1 MDRVRRQLGLTD
13 AYLARLH
20 GQTVT
25 VAVLDSGIKQHPD
38 LKEALFA
45 FHDFT
50 GQSGKAGRRYFYQTP
65 YDDYGHGTHV
75 CGILA
80 GNGSLSFGRYQ
91 GICPG
96 MRLVVGKVLDERG
109 DGSVEEMLEGM
120 HWVLETQSQYETRLL
135 NLSVGIANL
144 CSKGKEEKL
153 RAMLEKLTDHG
164 ILVLCAAGNKG
175 PAAGSLSFLGE
186 SDRVISVGC
195 HDGEYFRGDPTRC
208 ASHSGRGDRNSVL
221 RKPDIVAPGTRI
233 KSCSGRYQKGM
244 RTEFAYEVRS
254 GTSMATP
261 IVTGC
266 LARVLQSEPG
276 LTAKELKK
284 LLTSTAT
291 DLGEPWNQQGWGM
304 VCPRAMLEQV
314 RRGSF

>member
-1 MDRVRRQLGLTD
+1 MDRVRMQLGLTD
-13 AYLARLH
+13 AYLTRLQ
-20 GQTVT
+20 GQPVT
-25 VAVLDSGIKQHPD
+25 IAVLDSGVKRHPD
-38 LKEALFA
+38 LTEALFA
-45 FHDFT
+45 FRDFT

-91 GICPG
+91 GICPNA
-96 MRLVVGKVLDERG
+96 RLIVGKVLDERG
-109 DGSVEEMLEGM
+109 DGSVEEMLAGM
-120 HWVLETQSQYETRLL
+120 HWVLETQKQYETRLL
-135 NLSVGIANL
+135 NLSVGIADL
-144 CSKGKEEKL
+144 HSRGKEEKL
-153 RAMLEKLTDHG
+153 RAMLEKLTDYG

-175 PAAGSLSFLGE
+175 PAAGSLSFLGASSE
-186 SDRVISVGC
+186 VISVGC

-208 ASHSGRGDRNSVL
+208 ANRSGRGERNSVL

-233 KSCSGRYQKGM
+233 KSCSWRYMRGM
-244 RTEFAYEVRS
+244 RAELGYERRS

-266 LARVLQSEPG
+266 LARVLQQEPR
-276 LTAKELKK
+276 LTARELQR

-291 DLGEPWNQQGWGM
+291 DLKEPWNQQGWGM